1 MLDVFF
7 AFVSFPAVDWFDASK
22 INVKLKQKLDD
33 KINLE
38 ENCQLLQ
45 LSIKY
50 KKVLNLLFQYLI
62 SNSNLIAID
71 EEIL

>member
-38 ENCQLLQ
+38 ENFKLIQARIYL
-45 LSIKY
+45 
-50 KKVLNLLFQYLI
+50 KKF
-62 SNSNLIAID
+62 
-71 EEIL
+71 